1 VGIILKKGLQNT
13 IISYTGIVIGF
24 VNIIILQPL
33 FLDSTEVIGLLRTLI
48 AISSFIALVAP
59 LGISNIT
66 VKYFSHFRNEEKRH
80 HGYLGFLLL
89 YTTIGYA
96 IVAIFLFFASDWI
109 KEHYQEQSASFLN
122 FYYLIFPMSF
132 IISLV
137 NVLNVYCN
145 VIYKPV
151 LPSFLNEIYIRIAY
165 LAIILLYFMQ
175 VINVKWLMIS
185 YVLIYLFQLFALA
198 IFIYKIDKPTL
209 KYKKDIINKAKIV
222 EMMTYGIPFTLATIS
237 AVGIKQIDSIML
249 GWYST
254 MSIVGIYTIAMF
266 IPSIIEAPIPA
277 VDKIAAPIISD
288 AWFKKDHN
296 DIRHIYFLSS
306 KYLMLIGG
314 ILFLGVT
321 CNIETLYKLLPSEY
335 ALGLSSVYIISG
347 SSLFNMISGL
357 NNQIIFSSENYKVG
371 LVFLFLMFILTIA
384 GNVLLIPIYGM
395 TGAAIA
401 IAIGSFSYNVLKFFF
416 IWSKFKLQPFD
427 SNTLKGLVIIGGTF
441 LLGFN
446 LPDLINP
453 VFSIIYRSILITLVY
468 GILVY
473 SLKLAPEINDF
484 IVKKTKNILRKKN
497 A

>member
-1 VGIILKKGLQNT
+1 
-13 IISYTGIVIGF
+13 
-24 VNIIILQPL
+24 
-33 FLDSTEVIGLLRTLI
+33 
-48 AISSFIALVAP
+48 
-59 LGISNIT
+59 
-66 VKYFSHFRNEEKRH
+66 
-80 HGYLGFLLL
+80 
-89 YTTIGYA
+89 
-96 IVAIFLFFASDWI
+96 
-109 KEHYQEQSASFLN
+109 
-122 FYYLIFPMSF
+122 
-132 IISLV
+132 
-137 NVLNVYCN
+137 
-145 VIYKPV
+145 
-151 LPSFLNEIYIRIAY
+151 
-165 LAIILLYFMQ
+165 
-175 VINVKWLMIS
+175 
-185 YVLIYLFQLFALA
+185 
-198 IFIYKIDKPTL
+198 
-209 KYKKDIINKAKIV
+209 
-222 EMMTYGIPFTLATIS
+222 
-237 AVGIKQIDSIML
+237 
-249 GWYST
+249 
-254 MSIVGIYTIAMF
+254 
-266 IPSIIEAPIPA
+266 
-277 VDKIAAPIISD
+277 
-288 AWFKKDHN
+288 
-296 DIRHIYFLSS
+296 
-306 KYLMLIGG
+306 MLIGG